1 MLALRWH
8 GRGDVRLDDIPP
20 PPPPGA
26 GEVQLAVEWCGICGT
41 DVEEYHS
48 GPHFIP
54 AGAPHPLTGRM
65 APLTLGHEFSGT
77 VVARGPGVADLAVG
91 DRVAVDALIFC
102 GTCYWCKRH
111 QVSLCE
117 KLAAVGQ
124 MTDGGLAA
132 LCNAPAYSCFR
143 LPDQVSFEAGALA
156 ETLAVTVRAV
166 RRGRMRIGE
175 RVAIIGAGAIGL
187 MAVQTARA
195 GGAAEVFVSEPHSER
210 AERARQLGATV
221 ITGAELRQLGAD
233 LVIECSGAPAAIPSA
248 IAAAR
253 KGGRVVLVGIYGG
266 PVTLD
271 ALSIVTTEREIIG
284 SLSHVYDEDF
294 KTAIGLLADGSVRA
308 EPVITHR
315 VPIERALEDGLLAL
329 ANHPENHIKILIRS
343 RSEERLF

>member
-8 GRGDVRLDDIPP
+8 GRGDVRLDDIDS

-54 AGAPHPLTGRM
+54 VGEPHPLTGRM
-65 APLTLGHEFSGT
+65 APLTLGHEFAGT
-77 VVARGPGVADLAVG
+77 VVAVGPDVTDHAVG
-91 DRVAVDALIFC
+91 DRVAVDTLIFC
-102 GTCYWCKRH
+102 GTCYWCQRH

-132 LCNAPAYSCFR
+132 LCNAPAYSCFH
-143 LPDQVSFEAGALA
+143 LPEQVSFEAGALA
-156 ETLAVTVRAV
+156 ETLAVTVRAL
-166 RRGRMRIGE
+166 RRGRLRIGE
-175 RVAIIGAGAIGL
+175 RVAIVGAGAIGL
-187 MAVQTARA
+187 MALQAARA
-195 GGAAEVFVSEPHSER
+195 GGAAEVYVSEPHPER
-210 AERARQLGATV
+210 AERARELGAIV
-221 ITGAELRQLGAD
+221 VDGDELRQLGAD
-233 LVIECSGAPAAIPSA
+233 LVIECSGSPKAIPTA
-248 IAAAR
+248 IEAAR

-294 KTAIGLLADGSVRA
+294 KTAIGLLAEGSVRA

-315 VPIERALEDGLLAL
+315 VPIERALDDGLLAL

-343 RSEERLF
+343 QSEEHVP